1 MKMIVI
7 GVLVILVGAAAPLP
21 SADGPDG
28 WTSVGTATDSDTSR
42 GTGTIEMPAPAQP
55 WTPHN

>member
-1 MKMIVI
+1 MKTIII
-7 GVLVILVGAAAPLP
+7 GVLVVLVGAAAPLP

-28 WTSVGTATDSDTSR
+28 WTSVGTATDSDVSR
-42 GTGTIEMPAPAQP
+42 GTIELPEPAQP